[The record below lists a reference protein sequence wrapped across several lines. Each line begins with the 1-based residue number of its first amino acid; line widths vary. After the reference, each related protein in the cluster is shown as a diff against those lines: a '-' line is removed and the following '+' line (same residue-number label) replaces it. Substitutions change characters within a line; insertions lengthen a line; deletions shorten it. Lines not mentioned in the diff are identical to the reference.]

1 MSDTVLPMCSSESFV
16 VSCLIFYSLSH
27 FEFIFVSGVKV
38 CSNFTDLYA
47 SSSTFPT
54 SLSEETLFF
63 FLLYILVEDENLINI

>member
-1 MSDTVLPMCSSESFV
+1 MSEIVLPMCSSESFV
-16 VSCLIFYSLSH
+16 VSCLLFYSLSH

-47 SSSTFPT
+47 SSPTFPT
-54 SLSEETLFF
+54 PLAEETVF